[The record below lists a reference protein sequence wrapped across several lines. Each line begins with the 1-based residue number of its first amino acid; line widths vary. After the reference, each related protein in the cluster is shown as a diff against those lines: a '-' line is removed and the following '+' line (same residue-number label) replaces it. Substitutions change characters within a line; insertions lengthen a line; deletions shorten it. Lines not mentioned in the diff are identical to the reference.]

1 MVLPTFLLHF
11 LPLLDLGV
19 TIGRKIT
26 IGIQIETNGETKNA
40 MIEVVEN
47 APALVSHSFSN
58 HTKDIDFLLWT
69 RRNPIN
75 YDKIKYNDSLS
86 TVLTSSHFSPNL
98 KTKILIH
105 GYGDTGTTDWV
116 IRVKD
121 RYLQK
126 GDYNVI
132 SVDWRRLANTAPF
145 YNVAAANTKPV
156 GYITADLISYI
167 VNYFEEADIES
178 FHPVG
183 FSLGAHVAGHAGYHL
198 DGRLSRITGLDP
210 AGFLFHTVPASE
222 KLSIEDAK
230 FVDVIHSAGLW
241 IGMDEAVG
249 HADFYPNNGKAPQ
262 PGCTGEPI
270 GLDCSHQRSNEL
282 FAESINS
289 VAGFHSVLCDSWDD
303 FKSGVCDNH
312 PSNMMGEPA
321 TENEQGVFFL
331 MTNAYPPYAIPPRRY
346 SRNIET

>member
-1 MVLPTFLLHF
+1 
-11 LPLLDLGV
+11 
-19 TIGRKIT
+19 
-26 IGIQIETNGETKNA
+26 
-40 MIEVVEN
+40 MIEAVEK
-47 APALVSHSFSN
+47 APAVVSHSFSN

-126 GDYNVI
+126 GKILKYRSTHLWIILSLKDLIITHSTSMFFIGDYNVI

-210 AGFLFHTVPASE
+210 AGKIGFLYQIILDKHMYRMMFMA
-222 KLSIEDAK
+222 
-230 FVDVIHSAGLW
+230 FV
-241 IGMDEAVG
+241 
-249 HADFYPNNGKAPQ
+249 F
-262 PGCTGEPI
+262 
-270 GLDCSHQRSNEL
+270 
-282 FAESINS
+282 
-289 VAGFHSVLCDSWDD
+289 
-303 FKSGVCDNH
+303 
-312 PSNMMGEPA
+312 
-321 TENEQGVFFL
+321 
-331 MTNAYPPYAIPPRRY
+331 
-346 SRNIET
+346 

>member
-1 MVLPTFLLHF
+1 
-11 LPLLDLGV
+11 
-19 TIGRKIT
+19 
-26 IGIQIETNGETKNA
+26 

-69 RRNPIN
+69 RRNPLN

-126 GDYNVI
+126 GKILKYRSTHLWIILSLKDLIITHSTSMFFIGDYNVI

-210 AGFLFHTVPASE
+210 AGKIGFLYQIILDKHMYRMMFMA
-222 KLSIEDAK
+222 
-230 FVDVIHSAGLW
+230 FV
-241 IGMDEAVG
+241 
-249 HADFYPNNGKAPQ
+249 F
-262 PGCTGEPI
+262 
-270 GLDCSHQRSNEL
+270 
-282 FAESINS
+282 
-289 VAGFHSVLCDSWDD
+289 
-303 FKSGVCDNH
+303 
-312 PSNMMGEPA
+312 
-321 TENEQGVFFL
+321 
-331 MTNAYPPYAIPPRRY
+331 
-346 SRNIET
+346 

>member
-1 MVLPTFLLHF
+1 
-11 LPLLDLGV
+11 
-19 TIGRKIT
+19 
-26 IGIQIETNGETKNA
+26 
-40 MIEVVEN
+40 MIEVLEK
-47 APALVSHSFSN
+47 APAVVSHSFSN

-69 RRNPIN
+69 RRNPLN

-121 RYLQK
+121 RYLKQGK
-126 GDYNVI
+126 ILKYIWTHLRCAPNIILERFNHNASYIDFFIGDYNVI

-145 YNVAAANTKPV
+145 YNIAAANTKPV

-210 AGFLFHTVPASE
+210 AGKIGFL
-222 KLSIEDAK
+222 
-230 FVDVIHSAGLW
+230 
-241 IGMDEAVG
+241 
-249 HADFYPNNGKAPQ
+249 YQ
-262 PGCTGEPI
+262 
-270 GLDCSHQRSNEL
+270 
-282 FAESINS
+282 INC
-289 VAGFHSVLCDSWDD
+289 H
-303 FKSGVCDNH
+303 
-312 PSNMMGEPA
+312 
-321 TENEQGVFFL
+321 
-331 MTNAYPPYAIPPRRY
+331 
-346 SRNIET
+346 

>member
-1 MVLPTFLLHF
+1 
-11 LPLLDLGV
+11 
-19 TIGRKIT
+19 
-26 IGIQIETNGETKNA
+26 
-40 MIEVVEN
+40 MIEAVEK
-47 APALVSHSFSN
+47 APAVVSHSFSN

-126 GDYNVI
+126 GKILKYRSTHLWIILSLKDVIIMHSTSMFFIGDYNVI

-210 AGFLFHTVPASE
+210 AGKIGFLYQIILDKHMYRMMFMA
-222 KLSIEDAK
+222 
-230 FVDVIHSAGLW
+230 FV
-241 IGMDEAVG
+241 
-249 HADFYPNNGKAPQ
+249 F
-262 PGCTGEPI
+262 
-270 GLDCSHQRSNEL
+270 
-282 FAESINS
+282 
-289 VAGFHSVLCDSWDD
+289 
-303 FKSGVCDNH
+303 
-312 PSNMMGEPA
+312 
-321 TENEQGVFFL
+321 
-331 MTNAYPPYAIPPRRY
+331 
-346 SRNIET
+346 